1 VTSLERAYYSLLGQK
16 KLAKQ
21 VGRSTCHLKWLHI
34 MHKYH
39 TNQKQIRKLPQICTS
54 LSDLNFNTPNTQRVL
69 MQRQISKADST
80 MTWGL
85 ASTPINNMIGEKS
98 LTDLVLVW
106 CPCHA
111 WK

>member
-1 VTSLERAYYSLLGQK
+1 MSIEYKG
-16 KLAKQ
+16 
-21 VGRSTCHLKWLHI
+21 
-34 MHKYH
+34 
-39 TNQKQIRKLPQICTS
+39 
-54 LSDLNFNTPNTQRVL
+54 
-69 MQRQISKADST
+69 KADSR